1 MKDYE
6 YQKAPGG
13 ISLGNENAAGLSSA
27 PGKRKKLYLWI
38 AAALILILS
47 TGAFYFLRSGWPSG
61 TGSNGN
67 DANEDPEYMYYTGPV
82 FPLSLEEADDDIS
95 SDRDIHFDFS
105 PFRDRAEVYM
115 KVKFTGT
122 EVCGPECL
130 VSDLYTLSNHSGTDK
145 TLQLLYPFAAGL
157 ISSPKVKPV
166 ISVNGSPVEAE
177 CITGPASEPLWSGTY
192 RKSGDLSYELS
203 KSASWERYRDV
214 IESGYQASA
223 FDSFPE
229 IRQPVTV
236 YEIKNINDKESYEED
251 EDDEEDNDSTL
262 YMEFPVNYEQTSILT
277 FGFNSYH
284 NEMDTEGNVSFGSVD
299 YMREDHNAYLLV
311 IGKDIENYRL
321 TDDTEETGAAA
332 SENADVRV
340 VRYETDMDTMF
351 REFSDLYWKENE
363 DENEDHINDY
373 FEDSLLGN
381 ISQEEFNGLV
391 FEMMHEQDI
400 LTDSPGDIH
409 DYSRLE
415 DLFSAAFSLPR
426 IMYLKFQVTVPAG
439 SSVSV
444 SADMVK
450 LASMDLSGSQ
460 KARNGY
466 DMVTRLGS
474 SLEFTGQTASLS
486 GTEYIK
492 IIRQNFGFAP
502 EKGIDEVTLDLNEP
516 HYYIEVR
523 KKNAK

>member
-6 YQKAPGG
+6 QQKAPGG
-13 ISLGNENAAGLSSA
+13 ISPGTENAAGLSSA
-27 PGKRKKLYLWI
+27 PEKQKIYLWI

-47 TGAFYFLRSGWPSG
+47 TVAFHFLRSGWPSG
-61 TGSNGN
+61 GGSNRN
-67 DANEDPEYMYYTGPV
+67 AANEDPEYMYYTGPV
-82 FPLSLEEADDDIS
+82 FPLSLEAADDDIS
-95 SDRDIHFDFS
+95 SERDIHFDFS
-105 PFRDRAEVYM
+105 PFRDRADRYL

-130 VSDLYTLSNHSGTDK
+130 VSDHYTLSNHSGTDK
-145 TLQLLYPFAAGL
+145 TLSLLYPFAASL
-157 ISSPKVKPV
+157 ISSPEVKPV
-166 ISVNGSPVEAE
+166 INVNGSPVEPE
-177 CITGPASEPLWSGTY
+177 CIIGPASEALWSGTY
-192 RKSGDLSYELS
+192 RESGDLSYELS
-203 KSASWERYRDV
+203 ESASWERYRDV
-214 IESGYQASA
+214 IGSGYQASA

-229 IRQPVTV
+229 IKQPVTV
-236 YEIKNINDKESYEED
+236 YEIKKANEED
-251 EDDEEDNDSTL
+251 EEDSTL
-262 YMEFPVNYEQTSILT
+262 YMEFPVDYDQTSILT

-284 NEMDTEGNVSFGSVD
+284 NEMDAEGNVTFGSVD
-299 YMREDHNAYLLV
+299 HMREEHNAFLLV

-321 TDDTEETGAAA
+321 TDDTEKSDE
-332 SENADVRV
+332 SVPEEDSRV
-340 VRYETDMDTMF
+340 VRYETDMDTMI
-351 REFSDLYWKENE
+351 REFSDLYWKKNE
-363 DENEDHINDY
+363 DEDEEYVSDY

-391 FEMMHEQDI
+391 FEMMYEQDV
-400 LTDSPGDIH
+400 LTNNPGDIH

-426 IMYLKFQVTVPAG
+426 IMYLTFQLTVPAG

-450 LASMDLSGSQ
+450 MASMDLSGSQ
-460 KARNGY
+460 KERNGY

-474 SLEFTGQTASLS
+474 SLEFTEQTASLS

-492 IIRQNFGFAP
+492 IIRQNFGFDP

-516 HYYIEVR
+516 HYFIEVR